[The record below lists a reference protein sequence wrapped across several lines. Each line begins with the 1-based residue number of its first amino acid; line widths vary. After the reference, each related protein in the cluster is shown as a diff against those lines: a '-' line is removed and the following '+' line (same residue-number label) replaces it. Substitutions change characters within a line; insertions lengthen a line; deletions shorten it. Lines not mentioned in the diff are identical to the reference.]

1 MTDLLFQ
8 MALSNACF
16 ALALAIVATVVAA
29 KARRPQLTYMLWLL
43 VFIKLLTPPVLT
55 IPLDAFSL
63 SLDDMV
69 LAGEDLGVDEQ
80 SASAETASA
89 ASLSSR
95 LAALAHQAKPWLV
108 ATWLAGSLL
117 VLAGSVVRV
126 LRFNHLLLAES
137 EAAPEPLQTA
147 AAKLARRLGLDRLP
161 AIVTTSAN
169 LSPMVW
175 WMGGPVRVVLPA
187 MVLDQTDAR
196 QAQWILAHEL
206 AHVRRRDH
214 LVRWLEWL
222 TCILSWWN
230 PVVWWAQRNLRA
242 AEEIC
247 CDDLVLSCLNPEPKS
262 YANSLLAAVEFLAR
276 PVLRPP
282 AVASEI
288 NSGGLLERRF
298 RMIVA
303 DKTNRPNPRWLRAC
317 VLLGALIVLPFGLAS
332 AQDYVAVAQRL
343 KDSVANGEITAQ
355 QADTMMAAL
364 DTETSH
370 AKAGAKMAVLK
381 KQAAASKSDPK
392 MEDTWKKLQAMVK
405 AGKLTEKQA
414 KAKMAVLKE
423 RAAAGKSDAKLE
435 ATWKE
440 LQAMVEAGE
449 LTKVQAKAKMDAL
462 KKQVAA
468 KADLNQ
474 AEKKLA
480 AAVKAGKIT
489 KEQAAAKVDLEQAK
503 KKLIAAVEAGKITK
517 EQAREKL
524 AAYERD
530 QGKVRRAGDDTS
542 GLIIRALMGNGMAGK
557 QVQGAVGA
565 LRQTVGE
572 IQREGEAFQFDPDV
586 RKRLAGMG
594 LTSEQIDFVVG
605 LARRLAHDPTG

>member
-1 MTDLLFQ
+1 MIDLLFH
-8 MALSNACF
+8 MGLSNACF
-16 ALALAIVATVVAA
+16 ALVLAIVATIVAA
-29 KARRPQLTYMLWLL
+29 RARRPQLPHMLWLL

-55 IPLDAFSL
+55 IPVDAFSL

-69 LAGEDLGVDEQ
+69 LAGEDLSVDDQ
-80 SASAETASA
+80 SASAETAPA

-95 LAALAHQAKPWLV
+95 LAALAHRAKPWLA

-117 VLAGSVVRV
+117 VLAGSTVRV
-126 LRFNHLLLAES
+126 LRFNRLLLAES
-137 EAAPEPLQTA
+137 ELAPEALQTA
-147 AAKLARRLGLDRLP
+147 AAKLARRLGLDRIP
-161 AIVTTSAN
+161 AVVTTSAH

-187 MVLDQTDAR
+187 LVLDQTDAQ

-222 TCILSWWN
+222 ACVLFWWN

-247 CDDLVLSCLNPEPKS
+247 CDDLVLSSLHPEPKS

-282 AVASEI
+282 AVASEV

-303 DKTNRPNPRWLRAC
+303 DKPNRPNPRWLRAC

-332 AQDYVAVAQRL
+332 AQDYIAVAQRL
-343 KDSVANGEITAQ
+343 KESVRQGEITAQ
-355 QADTMMAAL
+355 QADAMMATL
-364 DTETSH
+364 DTKTSPAH
-370 AKAGAKMAVLK
+370 SDAKLDAAARKLKAMVESGELTKEQASAKMAVLK
-381 KQAAASKSDPK
+381 KQTAQTKGDANLDA
-392 MEDTWKKLQAMVK
+392 TWKK
-405 AGKLTEKQA
+405 
-414 KAKMAVLKE
+414 
-423 RAAAGKSDAKLE
+423 
-435 ATWKE
+435 

-449 LTKVQAKAKMDAL
+449 LTKEQAKAKMAVI
-462 KKQVAA
+462 KTRAAA
-468 KADLNQ
+468 KADLDQ

-480 AAVKAGKIT
+480 VAVKTRKPN
-489 KEQAAAKVDLEQAK
+489 KEQAAAKVDLERAK
-503 KKLIAAVEAGKITK
+503 KKLVAAVEAGKITK
-517 EQAREKL
+517 EQARDKL
-524 AAYERD
+524 AAYQRD
-530 QGKVRRAGDDTS
+530 QGKVRRSGDDTS
-542 GLIIRALMGNGMAGK
+542 GLIVRALMGNGMAGK
-557 QVQGAVGA
+557 QVQGALGA

-572 IQREGEAFQFDPDV
+572 IQREGETFQFDPDV
-586 RKRLAGMG
+586 RQRLAGMG

-605 LARRLAHDPTG
+605 LARRLAHHPAG

>member
-1 MTDLLFQ
+1 MTDLLLQ

-29 KARRPQLTYMLWLL
+29 KTRRPQLTHMLWLL
-43 VFIKLLTPPVLT
+43 VFIKLLTPPILT
-55 IPLDAFSL
+55 IPAGVFSL

-69 LAGEDLGVDEQ
+69 LAGEDLSVDEQ
-80 SASAETASA
+80 LASADTAPAS
-89 ASLSSR
+89 SLSSN
-95 LAALAHQAKPWLV
+95 LAALAHRAKPWWV
-108 ATWLAGSLL
+108 ATWLVGSLL
-117 VLAGSVVRV
+117 VFAGSVVRV
-126 LRFNHLLLAES
+126 CRFNRLLLAES
-137 EAAPEPLQTA
+137 EAAPEALQTA
-147 AAKLARRLGLDRLP
+147 AARLARRLGLSAVP
-161 AIVTTSAN
+161 AICTTSAH

-187 MVLDQTDAR
+187 MVLDQIDT
-196 QAQWILAHEL
+196 QQSQWILAHEL

-222 TCILSWWN
+222 ACVLFWWN

-282 AVASEI
+282 AVASEV

-303 DKTNRPNPRWLRAC
+303 DKPNRPNARWLRAC

-343 KDSVANGEITAQ
+343 KSSVANGEITSQ
-355 QADTMMAAL
+355 QADAMMAAL
-364 DTETSH
+364 DTKTSP
-370 AKAGAKMAVLK
+370 AKGDAKLDAAAKKLKAMVNSGELTKKQAGAKMAALK
-381 KQAAASKSDPK
+381 KQAA
-392 MEDTWKKLQAMVK
+392 Q
-405 AGKLTEKQA
+405 
-414 KAKMAVLKE
+414 
-423 RAAAGKSDAKLE
+423 GKSDAKMD
-435 ATWKE
+435 ATWKK

-449 LTKVQAKAKMDAL
+449 LTKVQAKAKMDAI
-462 KKQVAA
+462 KKQAAA

-480 AAVKAGKIT
+480 AAVKAGKPT
-489 KEQAAAKVDLEQAK
+489 KEQAAAKADLNQAK
-503 KKLIAAVEAGKITK
+503 KKLAAAVEAGKITK

-524 AAYERD
+524 AAYQRD
-530 QGKVRRAGDDTS
+530 QGKTVRAGDDTS
-542 GLIIRALMGNGMAGK
+542 GLIIRALIGNGMAGK

-565 LRQTVGE
+565 L
-572 IQREGEAFQFDPDV
+572 
-586 RKRLAGMG
+586 
-594 LTSEQIDFVVG
+594 
-605 LARRLAHDPTG
+605 

>member
-1 MTDLLFQ
+1 MTDLLLQ

-29 KARRPQLTYMLWLL
+29 KTRRPQLTHMLWLL
-43 VFIKLLTPPVLT
+43 VFIKLLTPPILT
-55 IPLDAFSL
+55 IPAGVFSL

-69 LAGEDLGVDEQ
+69 LAGEDLSVDEQ
-80 SASAETASA
+80 LASADTAPAS
-89 ASLSSR
+89 SLSSN
-95 LAALAHQAKPWLV
+95 LAALAHRAKPWWV
-108 ATWLAGSLL
+108 ATWLVGSLL
-117 VLAGSVVRV
+117 VFAGSVVRV
-126 LRFNHLLLAES
+126 CRFNRLLLAES
-137 EAAPEPLQTA
+137 EAAPEALQTA
-147 AAKLARRLGLDRLP
+147 AARLARRLGLSAVP
-161 AIVTTSAN
+161 AICTTSAH

-187 MVLDQTDAR
+187 MVLDQIDT
-196 QAQWILAHEL
+196 QQSQWILAHEL

-222 TCILSWWN
+222 ACVLFWWN

-282 AVASEI
+282 AVASEV

-303 DKTNRPNPRWLRAC
+303 DKPNRPNARWLRAC

-343 KDSVANGEITAQ
+343 KSSVANGEITSQ
-355 QADTMMAAL
+355 QADAMMAAL
-364 DTETSH
+364 DTKTSP
-370 AKAGAKMAVLK
+370 AKGDAKLDAAAKKLKAMVNSGELTKKQAGAKMAALK
-381 KQAAASKSDPK
+381 KQAA
-392 MEDTWKKLQAMVK
+392 Q
-405 AGKLTEKQA
+405 
-414 KAKMAVLKE
+414 
-423 RAAAGKSDAKLE
+423 GKSDAKMD
-435 ATWKE
+435 ATWKK

-449 LTKVQAKAKMDAL
+449 LTKVQAKAKMDAI
-462 KKQVAA
+462 KKQAAA

-480 AAVKAGKIT
+480 AAVKAGKPT
-489 KEQAAAKVDLEQAK
+489 KEQAAAKADLNQAK
-503 KKLIAAVEAGKITK
+503 KKLAAAVEAGKITK

-524 AAYERD
+524 AAYQRD
-530 QGKVRRAGDDTS
+530 QGKTVRAGDDTS
-542 GLIIRALMGNGMAGK
+542 GLIIRALIGNGMAGK

-572 IQREGEAFQFDPDV
+572 IQREGETFQFDPDV